1 MRSSGGLAIGKQAVV
16 GRFLQ
21 DFKENPG
28 QMVNTILQMYPV
40 GTDGV
45 CVIANSHI
53 GAMRLQ
59 TMTLYVPSGDVW
71 KSKMAYVW
79 GP

>member
-1 MRSSGGLAIGKQAVV
+1 MISPGGSC

-28 QMVNTILQMYPV
+28 QMMNTILQMYPV
-40 GTDGV
+40 GSDGI
-45 CVIANSHI
+45 CVIGVSHV
-53 GAMRLQ
+53 GASKAQ
-59 TMTLYVPSGDVW
+59 TMTLYVRAVGVW
-71 KSKMAYVW
+71 KSKMAYIR